1 MAKGEANILNKYPN
15 RPTPNQDGPR
25 VNEQIRAP
33 QIRLIDENG
42 NMVGVTTVADG
53 IRRAQDAGLDLI
65 EISPTAEPP
74 VCKISDFGKY
84 KYELQKKKN
93 EAKKKQKVIEIKE
106 IKLRPMIGENDYQ
119 VKLRSMRKF
128 LEDEDKVKVTMRFRG
143 REGANQDLSKR
154 LFDRIK
160 KDLED
165 LGKVESESRFDG
177 RQIIMVFVPLK

>member
-1 MAKGEANILNKYPN
+1 M
-15 RPTPNQDGPR
+15 
-25 VNEQIRAP
+25 NEQIRSP

-42 NMVGVTTVADG
+42 DMVGVTTVAEG
-53 IRRAQDAGLDLI
+53 IRRAQEAGLDLI

-93 EAKKKQKVIEIKE
+93 EAKKKQKIVEIKE

-119 VKLRSMRKF
+119 VKLRAMRKF
-128 LEDEDKVKVTMRFRG
+128 LEEEDKVKITMRFRG
-143 REGANQDLSKR
+143 REGANQEVSKR
-154 LFDRIK
+154 IFERIK

-177 RQIIMVFVPLK
+177 RQIIVVIVPIKN